1 MKEISSAKSLF
12 CMVNVS
18 EIYEWI
24 ENRNEVTKN
33 LYNLNSIKYVNK
45 VKISITTKNAIS
57 NFPLKN
63 VRLFFF
69 SKTFLEK

>member
-1 MKEISSAKSLF
+1 
-12 CMVNVS
+12 MVNVS

-69 SKTFLEK
+69 FKNIFRKVKKFVKLHVN